1 MEFTEEIWLKIGY
14 ILRSKRKTKIL
25 RLLKENTKTV
35 TEISTELNIGGGSV
49 YTLINELVDID
60 VVACVDEEQKGTRD
74 TLLHHLERISL
85 HHLTIEI
92 YEGLKWIK
100 TL

>member
-35 TEISTELNIGGGSV
+35 TEISTELNIGRGSM
-49 YTLINELVDID
+49 YTLINELVDIG
-60 VVACVDEEQKGTRD
+60 VVACVDEKQKRNKRYAA
-74 TLLHHLERISL
+74 TLLGVDI
-85 HHLTIEI
+85 I
-92 YEGLKWIK
+92 
-100 TL
+100 TLIDNRNI

>member
-1 MEFTEEIWLKIGY
+1 MEFTEETWLKIGY
-14 ILRSKRKTKIL
+14 ILWSKRKTNIL

-60 VVACVDEEQKGTRD
+60 VIACVDEEQKRNKRYAATPLGVDIITSIDGRNM
-74 TLLHHLERISL
+74 E
-85 HHLTIEI
+85 
-92 YEGLKWIK
+92 
-100 TL
+100 

>member
-14 ILRSKRKTKIL
+14 MLRSKRKTKIL

-60 VVACVDEEQKGTRD
+60 VVACVDEEQKRNKRYAA
-74 TLLHHLERISL
+74 TLLGVDI
-85 HHLTIEI
+85 I
-92 YEGLKWIK
+92 
-100 TL
+100 TLIDNRNI

>member
-1 MEFTEEIWLKIGY
+1 MEFAEETWLKIGY

-60 VVACVDEEQKGTRD
+60 VIACVDEEQKRNKRYAATPLGVDIITSIDGRN
-74 TLLHHLERISL
+74 LE
-85 HHLTIEI
+85 
-92 YEGLKWIK
+92 
-100 TL
+100 